1 MNKKEK
7 KIIEAIQD
15 EPMGDDDIKKYLP
28 NAKIL
33 KYSSLK
39 QFNNIEDLLHN
50 DIDYCII
57 LYEAKKNSGHWIA
70 LLRYNNIIEYFD
82 SYGNKINTPLTEWNT
97 TEENILLN
105 QDPETLF
112 KLLDKTDKKIIYNTT
127 KYQNIN
133 NDIISTCG
141 RHCVFR
147 ILNLIKYNRDLQAY
161 HTIMKQYKKK
171 TKANYDEIISALID
185 TL

>member
-7 KIIEAIQD
+7 QIIETIQD
-15 EPMGDDDIKKYLP
+15 EPLGDDDIKKYLP
-28 NAKIL
+28 HAKIL

-39 QFNNIEDLLHN
+39 KYNSIEDLLKN

-57 LYEAKKNSGHWIA
+57 LYEAKKNSGHWTA

-82 SYGNKINTPLTEWNT
+82 SYGNKINTPLIKWNT
-97 TEENILLN
+97 TEENIKRN

-112 KLLDKTDKKIIYNTT
+112 NLFDKTDKHIIYNTT

-141 RHCVFR
+141 RHCIFR
-147 ILNLIKYNRDLQAY
+147 ILNLIKYNRDLKAY
-161 HTIMKQYKKK
+161 HKIMKEYKKK
-171 TKANYDEIISALID
+171 TKRNYDEIISALID